1 MYLYY
6 VPTLYNDHFQC
17 SSLVSD
23 ATRAR
28 YVLANRA
35 METTNEGRFD
45 R

>member
-6 VPTLYNDHFQC
+6 VPTNYNDHFQ
-17 SSLVSD
+17 VSD